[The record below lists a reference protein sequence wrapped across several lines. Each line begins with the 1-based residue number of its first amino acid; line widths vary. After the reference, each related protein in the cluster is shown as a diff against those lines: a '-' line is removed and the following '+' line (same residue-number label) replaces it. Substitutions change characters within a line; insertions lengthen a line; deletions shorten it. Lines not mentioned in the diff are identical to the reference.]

1 MSKVTYSNRKWM
13 DHFNCEYKKARFKA
27 ENTDGVDTPARLS
40 NAETCFF
47 GSNYVV

>member
-40 NAETCFF
+40 NAEICFF